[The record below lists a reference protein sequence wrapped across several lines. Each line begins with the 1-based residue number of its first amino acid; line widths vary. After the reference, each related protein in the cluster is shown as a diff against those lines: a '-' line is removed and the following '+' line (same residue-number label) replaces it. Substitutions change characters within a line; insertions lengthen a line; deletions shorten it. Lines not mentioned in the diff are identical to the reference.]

1 MESFLPTLLSG
12 KLVDIYTTLD
22 EETRGDLQRL
32 KKELMARA
40 GLLRDPLA
48 SAQSFMSRCQK
59 PCEKVNDFA
68 SDLRKLF
75 VEAYPREVTSTIL
88 LQRFV
93 TGLLPGI
100 FRQLLATK
108 R

>member
-1 MESFLPTLLSG
+1 
-12 KLVDIYTTLD
+12 
-22 EETRGDLQRL
+22 
-32 KKELMARA
+32 
-40 GLLRDPLA
+40 
-48 SAQSFMSRCQK
+48 MSRCQK

-75 VEAYPREVTSTIL
+75 VEAYPREEVTSTIL

-100 FRQLLATK
+100 SY
-108 R
+108 